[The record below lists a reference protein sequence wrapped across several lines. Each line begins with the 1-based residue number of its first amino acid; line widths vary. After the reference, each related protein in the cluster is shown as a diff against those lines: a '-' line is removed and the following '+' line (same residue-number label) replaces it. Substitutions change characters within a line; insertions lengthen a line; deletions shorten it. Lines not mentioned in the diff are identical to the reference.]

1 MFDAGSRSVSTV
13 VAPLRRWAALCIL
26 LVAAGALPACSSSQ
40 AAVQPLYL
48 FSIASEGGHVAFDES
63 TGTEREVMVLPIE
76 QVVTW
81 FTDRPVREAGNMTM
95 SEFIEDWGSN
105 GFAADPPDASL
116 IVTTPD
122 GVQRTHIVELLSA
135 EETDSGVYFELIDL
149 VDIDDTE
156 AAGNTPTHGVE
167 TGEMEFIEL
176 FIESS
181 STCARCESQSRS

>member
-1 MFDAGSRSVSTV
+1 MFDAGSRSGPTV
-13 VAPLRRWAALCIL
+13 AAPLRRWSALCIL
-26 LVAAGALPACSSSQ
+26 LAAAMAPACSSSQ
-40 AAVQPLYL
+40 ATVQPLYL
-48 FSIASEGGHVAFDES
+48 FSIASEGGHVVMDES
-63 TGTEREVMVLPIE
+63 TGIEREVMVLPIE

-95 SEFIEDWGSN
+95 TEFIEDWGSN
-105 GFAADPPDASL
+105 GFAEDPPAASL